1 MEKRHWKI
9 LLIIGILLHIIAAYM
24 MPIGLDAHV
33 HATYVTDQMN
43 DGEGDLEWGELR
55 QDSKFGSTP
64 EEVSSED
71 KWFAWHMIMQ
81 IWFTIFGVSILSM
94 HLLSLAIGLACLAVI
109 YFVTNSLFGK
119 DRALTVTALASIYP
133 PLIRGTG
140 RLYQESAIL
149 LLTSLAIYCVVKGLQ
164 NPNQKKWW
172 IFPIISIFI
181 ICSFKGMPLWMG
193 LVAVVGFYLSQKV
206 QFNLITFTFLAFST
220 EVFVIYRNGVSLLS
234 VDVIIALISS
244 LIAAVLFLYC
254 AVLLGK
260 KNPNLED
267 NKAIILQNGTFV
279 SLAVLIGWVAGLW
292 VSEAYFA
299 DSGIFEILFTLR
311 NNPRYLTLL
320 FIPLIFIR
328 FLNDESYSL
337 ISEENQKLAY
347 SFIAIMVVINLA
359 IFSVTVG
366 ERGTQIIGN
375 QLNSEIAEGEDILF
389 ISDSDLAMHRMYT
402 MHITLDPDS
411 DKSNL
416 AIWRTTDSGWE
427 LELTECE
434 DLKEIAWIVVDYTG
448 IDTIPDGWESVEIKT
463 DDVINVQYRLLKW
476 GESYDRC
483 P

>member
-1 MEKRHWKI
+1 M
-9 LLIIGILLHIIAAYM
+9 
-24 MPIGLDAHV
+24 
-33 HATYVTDQMN
+33 
-43 DGEGDLEWGELR
+43 
-55 QDSKFGSTP
+55 
-64 EEVSSED
+64 
-71 KWFAWHMIMQ
+71 
-81 IWFTIFGVSILSM
+81 
-94 HLLSLAIGLACLAVI
+94 
-109 YFVTNSLFGK
+109 
-119 DRALTVTALASIYP
+119 
-133 PLIRGTG
+133 
-140 RLYQESAIL
+140 
-149 LLTSLAIYCVVKGLQ
+149 
-164 NPNQKKWW
+164 
-172 IFPIISIFI
+172 
-181 ICSFKGMPLWMG
+181 
-193 LVAVVGFYLSQKV
+193 
-206 QFNLITFTFLAFST
+206 
-220 EVFVIYRNGVSLLS
+220 
-234 VDVIIALISS
+234 
-244 LIAAVLFLYC
+244 
-254 AVLLGK
+254 
-260 KNPNLED
+260 
-267 NKAIILQNGTFV
+267 
-279 SLAVLIGWVAGLW
+279 IGWVAGLW

-347 SFIAIMVVINLA
+347 SFIAIMIVINLA

-375 QLNSEIAEGEDILF
+375 QLNGEIAEGEDILF

-448 IDTIPDGWESVEIKT
+448 IDTIPDGWESVEIET
-463 DDVINVQYRLLKW
+463 DDVINLQYRLLKW

>member
-9 LLIIGILLHIIAAYM
+9 LLIIGILFHIIAAYM

-64 EEVSSED
+64 EQVSSED

-244 LIAAVLFLYC
+244 LIAAVIFLYC

-463 DDVINVQYRLLKW
+463 DDVINLQYRLLKW

>member
-9 LLIIGILLHIIAAYM
+9 LLIIGIIFHIIAAYM

-64 EEVSSED
+64 EQVSSED

-119 DRALTVTALASIYP
+119 DRALTLTALASIYP

-164 NPNQKKWW
+164 NPNRKKWW

-206 QFNLITFTFLAFST
+206 KFNLITFTFLAFST

-244 LIAAVLFLYC
+244 LIAAVIFLYC

-347 SFIAIMVVINLA
+347 SFIAIMIVINLA

-375 QLNSEIAEGEDILF
+375 QLNGEIAEGEDILF

-448 IDTIPDGWESVEIKT
+448 IDTIPDGWESVEIET
-463 DDVINVQYRLLKW
+463 DDVINLQYRLLKW

>member
-9 LLIIGILLHIIAAYM
+9 LLIIGILFHIIAAYM

-193 LVAVVGFYLSQKV
+193 LVAVAGFYLSQKV
-206 QFNLITFTFLAFST
+206 QFNLITFTILAFST
-220 EVFVIYRNGVSLLS
+220 EIFVIYRNGVSLLS
-234 VDVIIALISS
+234 LDVIIALISS
-244 LIAAVLFLYC
+244 LIAAVIFLYC

-347 SFIAIMVVINLA
+347 SFIAIMIVINLA

-463 DDVINVQYRLLKW
+463 DDVINLQYRLLKW
-476 GESYDRC
+476 GESYVRC

>member
-1 MEKRHWKI
+1 MEKQHWKI
-9 LLIIGILLHIIAAYM
+9 LLIIGILFHIIAAYM

-94 HLLSLAIGLACLAVI
+94 HLLSLAVGLACLAVI

-206 QFNLITFTFLAFST
+206 QFNLITFAILAVST
-220 EVFVIYRNGVSLLS
+220 ELFVIYRNGVSLLS
-234 VDVIIALISS
+234 VDFIIALISS
-244 LIAAVLFLYC
+244 LIAAVIFLYC

-260 KNPNLED
+260 KNPNLQD

-328 FLNDESYSL
+328 FLDDESYNL
-337 ISEENQKLAY
+337 ISEENPKLAY
-347 SFIAIMVVINLA
+347 SFIAIMIVINLA

-375 QLNSEIAEGEDILF
+375 QLNGEIAEGEDILF

-463 DDVINVQYRLLKW
+463 DDVINLQYRLLKW

>member
-9 LLIIGILLHIIAAYM
+9 LLIIGIIFHIIAAYM

-64 EEVSSED
+64 EQVSSED

-119 DRALTVTALASIYP
+119 DRALTLTALASIYP

-164 NPNQKKWW
+164 NPNRKKWW

-244 LIAAVLFLYC
+244 LIAAVIFLY
-254 AVLLGK
+254 
-260 KNPNLED
+260 
-267 NKAIILQNGTFV
+267 
-279 SLAVLIGWVAGLW
+279 
-292 VSEAYFA
+292 
-299 DSGIFEILFTLR
+299 
-311 NNPRYLTLL
+311 
-320 FIPLIFIR
+320 
-328 FLNDESYSL
+328 
-337 ISEENQKLAY
+337 
-347 SFIAIMVVINLA
+347 
-359 IFSVTVG
+359 
-366 ERGTQIIGN
+366 
-375 QLNSEIAEGEDILF
+375 
-389 ISDSDLAMHRMYT
+389 
-402 MHITLDPDS
+402 
-411 DKSNL
+411 
-416 AIWRTTDSGWE
+416 
-427 LELTECE
+427 
-434 DLKEIAWIVVDYTG
+434 
-448 IDTIPDGWESVEIKT
+448 
-463 DDVINVQYRLLKW
+463 
-476 GESYDRC
+476 
-483 P
+483 

>member
-9 LLIIGILLHIIAAYM
+9 LLIIGILFHIIAAYM

-81 IWFTIFGVSILSM
+81 IWLAIFGVSILSM

-119 DRALTVTALASIYP
+119 DRALTVPALASIYP

-193 LVAVVGFYLSQKV
+193 LVAVAGFYLSQKV
-206 QFNLITFTFLAFST
+206 QFNLITFTILAFST
-220 EVFVIYRNGVSLLS
+220 EIFVIYRNGVPLLS

-244 LIAAVLFLYC
+244 LIAAVIFLYC

-337 ISEENQKLAY
+337 ISDENQKLAY
-347 SFIAIMVVINLA
+347 SFIAIMIVINLA

-366 ERGTQIIGN
+366 ERGTQIIGS
-375 QLNSEIAEGEDILF
+375 QLNGEIAEGEDILF

-448 IDTIPDGWESVEIKT
+448 IDTIPDGWESVEIET
-463 DDVINVQYRLLKW
+463 DDVINLQYGLLKW

>member
-9 LLIIGILLHIIAAYM
+9 LLIAGIIFHIIAAYM

-43 DGEGDLEWGELR
+43 DGEGHLEWGELR
-55 QDSKFGSTP
+55 QDSEKGSTP
-64 EEVSSED
+64 KEVSSDD

-81 IWFTIFGVSILSM
+81 IWFTIFGVSLIAM
-94 HLLSLAIGLACLAVI
+94 HLLSLTIGLACLAVI
-109 YFVTNSLFGK
+109 YFVTNDLFDK
-119 DRALTVTALASIYP
+119 DRALSVTALASIYP

-149 LLTSLAIYCVVKGLQ
+149 LLASLAIYCVVKGLQ
-164 NPNQKKWW
+164 TPTQKKWW

-181 ICSFKGMPLWMG
+181 ICSFKGMPFWMG
-193 LVAVVGFYLSQKV
+193 LVAIAGLYLCQKI
-206 QFNLITFTFLAFST
+206 QFNLITFTIIAFST
-220 EVFVIYRNGVSLLS
+220 EIFVIYRNGVSVFS
-234 VDVIIALISS
+234 IDVIIALLSS
-244 LIAAVLFLYC
+244 VIAAIIFLYC

-260 KNPNLED
+260 KNPTVEE
-267 NKAIILQNGTFV
+267 NKAIILQNGTMV
-279 SLAVLIGWVAGLW
+279 SVAVLIGWVAGLW
-292 VSEAYFA
+292 VSEAHFA
-299 DSGIFEILFTLR
+299 DTGIFEILFTLR

-328 FLNDESYSL
+328 FLNDEDYSL
-337 ISEENQKLAY
+337 ISEENKKLAY
-347 SFIAIMVVINLA
+347 SFIAIMIVINLA
-359 IFSVTVG
+359 VFSVTVG
-366 ERGTQIIGN
+366 ERGTQIIGS
-375 QLNSEIAEGEDILF
+375 QLNGEIDDGEDILF

-427 LELTECE
+427 LELNDCE
-434 DLKEIAWIVVDYTG
+434 DLKNIVWIVVDYTG
-448 IDTIPDGWESVEIKT
+448 LDTTPDGWESVEIDT
-463 DDVINVQYRLLKW
+463 DDVINLQYRLLKW
-476 GESYDRC
+476 SESYDRC